1 VTFFGPSAA
10 AAEIEGSKA
19 FAKDLMKRA
28 GVPTAAYGTFSDVAA
43 AEAFIDAQAGNVVV
57 KADGLAAGKGVVVA
71 SSRDEAKQAV
81 RWMLGERAFGEAG
94 LRVVIEERLVGRECS
109 MMGLCDGTR
118 FVLLA
123 SAEDHKAVRDGDQGP
138 NTGGMGAYSPSPLVD
153 AAMTERIAE
162 TIFAPTVKAMA
173 DAGRPFRGLLYG
185 GLMLTPD
192 RGPVV
197 IEWNARFGD
206 PETQA
211 VVPRMEDDL
220 LPWLLGAA
228 RGRLPEGEPRWK
240 PGLGLCVVL
249 AAEGYPGKVRAGDVI
264 EGLGDDGDLSSAR
277 PGVAVVHAGTK
288 RQGGSFVTAGGRVL
302 GVNATGSDLA
312 AARAA
317 AYGAIA
323 TIRWPGLHYRNDIG
337 LRGRP

>member
-1 VTFFGPSAA
+1 
-10 AAEIEGSKA
+10 
-19 FAKDLMKRA
+19 
-28 GVPTAAYGTFSDVAA
+28 
-43 AEAFIDAQAGNVVV
+43 
-57 KADGLAAGKGVVVA
+57 
-71 SSRDEAKQAV
+71 
-81 RWMLGERAFGEAG
+81 
-94 LRVVIEERLVGRECS
+94 
-109 MMGLCDGTR
+109 
-118 FVLLA
+118 
-123 SAEDHKAVRDGDQGP
+123 
-138 NTGGMGAYSPSPLVD
+138 
-153 AAMTERIAE
+153 
-162 TIFAPTVKAMA
+162 
-173 DAGRPFRGLLYG
+173 
-185 GLMLTPD
+185 
-192 RGPVV
+192 
-197 IEWNARFGD
+197 
-206 PETQA
+206 
-211 VVPRMEDDL
+211 MEDDL

-264 EGLGDDGDLSSAR
+264 EGLGDDGDLSSSR